1 MRIQRH
7 FAFQPCWSCFLDYF
21 CRARRNTHENLFGKV
36 KGVAPGKSYPPPRA
50 SNMIVPRKRRASRS
64 NLTTGTRALNILKN
78 LLASAITS
86 DVGLRLLAPLRS
98 RCLTV
103 VFLHRFSVPDLG
115 VPGHDPRILGNHLE
129 YLRRHRYRL
138 LSVGDLL
145 NQIDDAKPLS
155 KNALVFTVDDGY
167 ADFAQVAAPVFEAY
181 DCPVTVFLITD
192 FVSGRIWNWF
202 DQVEWAFLHTDRS
215 SVGMEFGGESV
226 RLAWPNRLDRFGAS
240 DEFVERLKRVRDGE
254 KGALIRRLGEA
265 LEVDIPSATPQ
276 QYAGMNWDDVRRW
289 ALSGITYGPHTVTH
303 PILTQVDDGRA
314 DTEIFES
321 WRTLTAQTDA
331 AVPVFCY
338 PNGTALDFSSREKSS
353 VVRAGMR
360 AALSTIEGSLESSS
374 AGVSVPDRLAIPRF
388 AYVENKAGFVQIAS
402 GIEQKKMRLWRKSRP
417 AGE

>member
-1 MRIQRH
+1 M
-7 FAFQPCWSCFLDYF
+7 
-21 CRARRNTHENLFGKV
+21 
-36 KGVAPGKSYPPPRA
+36 
-50 SNMIVPRKRRASRS
+50 
-64 NLTTGTRALNILKN
+64 
-78 LLASAITS
+78 
-86 DVGLRLLAPLRS
+86 
-98 RCLTV
+98 
-103 VFLHRFSVPDLG
+103 
-115 VPGHDPRILGNHLE
+115 
-129 YLRRHRYRL
+129 
-138 LSVGDLL
+138 
-145 NQIDDAKPLS
+145 
-155 KNALVFTVDDGY
+155 
-167 ADFAQVAAPVFEAY
+167 
-181 DCPVTVFLITD
+181 
-192 FVSGRIWNWF
+192 
-202 DQVEWAFLHTDRS
+202 
-215 SVGMEFGGESV
+215 
-226 RLAWPNRLDRFGAS
+226 
-240 DEFVERLKRVRDGE
+240 
-254 KGALIRRLGEA
+254 
-265 LEVDIPSATPQ
+265 DIPSGTPQ
-276 QYAGMNWDDVRRW
+276 QYAGMNWDDVRRC